1 MTTPPDE
8 LTAETIEELERLERE
23 AFRAP
28 WTYDRWEV
36 ECDACSDGEPECS
49 NTDCNGEEYPLVAI
63 ESPEEY
69 PGGQLVAQITV
80 PGLLCLADKNGAFLV
95 ALRNAAPA
103 LIASARLAAER
114 GERIRGL
121 AEAAESVLRHINE
134 MMDECP
140 FCDMPD
146 EQHDPDCRCG
156 ALESALGKG
165 EP

>member
-1 MTTPPDE
+1 MSETTPPDE
-8 LTAETIEELERLERE
+8 LTAETIEKLDQLRADSAPVLPPFE
-23 AFRAP
+23 AVGRDVLSRGR
-28 WTYDRWEV
+28 YV
-36 ECDACSDGEPECS
+36 VGSS
-49 NTDCNGEEYPLVAI
+49 N
-63 ESPEEY
+63 SPSMVRY
-69 PGGQLVAQITV
+69 LAA
-80 PGLLCLADKNGAFLV
+80 LL
-95 ALRNAAPA
+95 NAAPA

-114 GERIRGL
+114 GERIRVL
-121 AEAAESVLRHINE
+121 EDVAESVLRHINE